1 MAELLKD
8 REDEIAT
15 YYESADDGM
24 DEPEM
29 AKGGVDEIDYADDE
43 DDEDEDE
50 DEDEEASGATAAHK
64 AKLEEL
70 RARARKDEI

>member
-29 AKGGVDEIDYADDE
+29 AEGGVDEIDYADDE
-43 DDEDEDE
+43 DDEDE